1 MSVCRYLRILAKGT
15 SDEGARDNYD
25 DSDSG
30 VFTAALASSEALPGA
45 QSHSTPC
52 KPVGWESRHCAR
64 GSCIGSSS
72 AGKDLP

>member
-1 MSVCRYLRILAKGT
+1 MKVPEIIVVIL
-15 SDEGARDNYD
+15 
-25 DSDSG
+25 
-30 VFTAALASSEALPGA
+30 TAALASSGALPGA

-64 GSCIGSSS
+64 DYCMGSSS